1 MTRAE
6 VENILLHPLAVK
18 ETRYGRKAAYGAPR
32 LDSKHTVVIFEEN
45 DEEFIV
51 VTAMK
56 VDKERLERYGFTG
69 VR

>member
-1 MTRAE
+1 MACEGSPPGKYT
-6 VENILLHPLAVK
+6 I
-18 ETRYGRKAAYGAPR
+18 
-32 LDSKHTVVIFEEN
+32 VIFEQS
-45 DEEFIV
+45 DEDFIV